1 MRQRVPSLSGQIA
14 PEAWRAM
21 SDAARRAGLPL
32 DEWLKAQ
39 LIASNAGVAQ
49 TAAAAG
55 GSVEDLQRRVEELSG
70 AIDRLV
76 DSAPSAIRQAEPAAP
91 TTRRAPSPSRSA
103 ALAATDGRIDAAIR
117 QINERLDALNTPRA
131 SARQRAATPP
141 GDAISRPDKVGARHE
156 EASRARQTPAS
167 PPASSEATLRRRE
180 TSGPAAH
187 SPQAIEAAIAEIAA
201 RQQELDHA
209 AGTRPPRPSSP
220 LAHGE
225 PVPDPSPL
233 FAPSPER
240 PPTRHPVKADPLD
253 AIQNELGE
261 MRQTIAD
268 LAPRQAIDE
277 LQRAMMR
284 LADRAERTR
293 AGDDDMRATLL
304 ALRDMIGNL
313 KRPEHPGV
321 LITRVEQLERKIDI
335 VNAKTVDG
343 AAIARLQAQ
352 AGEIRELLARALS
365 TDALQRLAEQVALL
379 AGRIGQIPRVDETT
393 LQAAVAP
400 LERRIDALVE
410 RIDRRPEPV
419 VPVDDI
425 LGRLDTLQKELA
437 SARREPPAGMEQLF
451 RGMAERLERIERPI
465 QLPDHG
471 PRFDALSRQVAEIA
485 QKLDHAATP
494 AAQITGQLS
503 TIERAV
509 NDLFIH
515 MEETRATLLAAS
527 GGRPHPTGG
536 GGGSGSAGAGAGL
549 GDAHAL
555 LKREIAAIEAA
566 RASARP
572 PHANT
577 APSSPALRNPDA
589 PAHAAIPAAPARQAG
604 PQPSFTPPPASIPKP
619 FEPQLMRAALE
630 ELARSPQVATAY
642 AGPLAYEPADDETA
656 TYAPEEGLQERLQ
669 EAFQETPQDG
679 PEDAPEHAPKHAPK
693 HASETSRRVPGALG
707 DAFDLPGAPE
717 VRAPHGP
724 AGSPGAAGAPSRAH
738 FIAQARRATQPGTR
752 DRADP
757 AGRHGERGSPA
768 ARNPARWAARIR
780 AMLLIGACGSALA
793 YGSWHVLGT
802 MREGQLRAG
811 APTPAGSQP
820 TLARPGASSLPPGAA
835 PLPDDITGSIG
846 NGPRGAPAGPPSAL
860 PMPAVPPAAPS
871 QIAPSQ
877 AAPTQVAPTQAA
889 PNLAPGPSS
898 MAGPEDLPLAIGS
911 QGLRSAA
918 LSGDAGAAFEVANRF
933 QQGIGV
939 PPSAARAAQWFA
951 FAADCGSIPAAYRLG
966 ALYEKGAAGVPR
978 DLARARTLYEQA
990 ARAGN
995 LHAMHNLGVLLASG
1009 TNGPPDYAQAA
1020 TWFTSAAEH
1029 GLRDSQF
1036 NLAILYARGF
1046 GVVADPVQAWR
1057 WFALAAAAGDAQAA
1071 AKRDAI
1077 GVMLDPRSLAAAR
1090 LAVQGWTPVM
1100 ADARANEGTGPEA
1113 GKAADPAATVPRKTA
1128 LR

>member
-49 TAAAAG
+49 TAAASG

-76 DSAPSAIRQAEPAAP
+76 DSAPSAIRQAEPPAP
-91 TTRRAPSPSRSA
+91 TNRRAPSPPRSA

-131 SARQRAATPP
+131 SARQHTTVPA
-141 GDAISRPDKVGARHE
+141 GEDISRPAEAVAR
-156 EASRARQTPAS
+156 RDD
-167 PPASSEATLRRRE
+167 PPAATDAPPRRRE
-180 TSGPAAH
+180 RPVPAAH

-201 RQQELDHA
+201 RQQQLDQA
-209 AGTRPPRPSSP
+209 AGTRPPRPIPP
-220 LAHGE
+220 LARGEE
-225 PVPDPSPL
+225 PVPGPSPL
-233 FAPSPER
+233 FAPLPER
-240 PPTRHPVKADPLD
+240 PAARHPMKADPLD
-253 AIQNELGE
+253 AIQHELGE

-277 LQRAMMR
+277 LQRTMMR

-425 LGRLDTLQKELA
+425 LGRLDALQKELA
-437 SARREPPAGMEQLF
+437 SARREPPAGMEHLF

-515 MEETRATLLAAS
+515 MEETRATLLATS
-527 GGRPHPTGG
+527 GNRPHPTGG
-536 GGGSGSAGAGAGL
+536 GGGSGGAGAGL

-589 PAHAAIPAAPARQAG
+589 PAHAVIPAKPVRQAG

-642 AGPLAYEPADDETA
+642 AAPPAYQPADDETA
-656 TYAPEEGLQERLQ
+656 TYAPEEALQ
-669 EAFQETPQDG
+669 EALHETPQEALHETPQDASG
-679 PEDAPEHAPKHAPK
+679 QAPKPAPEK
-693 HASETSRRVPGALG
+693 TRLMPGALG

-724 AGSPGAAGAPSRAH
+724 VGSPGAAAGQPGRAH

-768 ARNPARWAARIR
+768 ARNTARWAARIR

-811 APTPAGSQP
+811 APVPAGSQP

-860 PMPAVPPAAPS
+860 PMPAVPPATPS
-871 QIAPSQ
+871 QTAPTQ
-877 AAPTQVAPTQAA
+877 AAPNQAAPNQAA

-933 QQGIGV
+933 QQGMGV

-966 ALYEKGAAGVPR
+966 ALYEKGAEGVPR

-1020 TWFTSAAEH
+1020 AWFTSAAEH

-1077 GVMLDPRSLAAAR
+1077 GVMLDPKSLAAAR